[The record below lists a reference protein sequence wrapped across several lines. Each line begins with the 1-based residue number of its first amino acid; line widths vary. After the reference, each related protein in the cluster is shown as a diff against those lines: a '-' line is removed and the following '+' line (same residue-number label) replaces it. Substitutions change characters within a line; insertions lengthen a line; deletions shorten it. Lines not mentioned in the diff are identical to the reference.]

1 MKFIHKNRRF
11 RDLNYGKTCKLFF
24 VVIRFGVT
32 ASVVFVVELS
42 ESLKT
47 TWIYK
52 TEKITACQLFLW
64 IHLQKNAHGRIFFQ
78 PCTVYLFQRTCF
90 DYTHNEKKKCNW
102 CRCSPHTFAFK
113 LYYNNP
119 LIAVLCIVF
128 AASMSSLRLD
138 QRLTP
143 SKMPT
148 SHSYQRI
155 RFWLHYTH
163 TKAEIKK
170 RGWIAIFSLYALF
183 IRQYSH
189 WEKHLMQLHE

>member
-1 MKFIHKNRRF
+1 MK
-11 RDLNYGKTCKLFF
+11 
-24 VVIRFGVT
+24 
-32 ASVVFVVELS
+32 ASKPLGYTKPKKSPHANF
-42 ESLKT
+42 
-47 TWIYK
+47 
-52 TEKITACQLFLW
+52 FLW

-78 PCTVYLFQRTCF
+78 PCTVYSFQRTCF
-90 DYTHNEKKKCNW
+90 DYTHNEKQKCNW

-163 TKAEIKK
+163 TRAETKK
-170 RGWIAIFSLYALF
+170 GLNTDFFTICAL
-183 IRQYSH
+183 H
-189 WEKHLMQLHE
+189 